1 MAIRLM
7 TAVWDDGSLP
17 RGDVLLMLALADHAN
32 DDGLSFPSIARL
44 ARRTRSSPSTVRR
57 HLRSLQ
63 AEGRVVV
70 EAREGTSNLYRIVL
84 RGERWQYGHPS
95 HSDTPTKLTPLP
107 TGGRGTPSTAAAG
120 GAVAAMTPEPSL
132 STKGPDRSGDV
143 SPSARA
149 WIELRADLARQHPEV
164 AWRGWTDGHD
174 DAAVKQ
180 LELHGAQRLLTI
192 AARPTRPDLAIAWLR
207 RWEREPIPAPPRP
220 VHRCPDHGL
229 THHGICPSCRADQ
242 LVAG

>member
-7 TAVWDDGSLP
+7 TAVWDDASLP

-63 AEGRVVV
+63 AEGRLVV
-70 EAREGTSNLYRIVL
+70 EPREGTSNLYRIVL
-84 RGERWQYGHPS
+84 HGERWLYAHPA
-95 HSDTPTKLTPLP
+95 HSDTPPRLTPLP

-120 GAVAAMTPEPSL
+120 GAVAAVAPEPSL
-132 STKGPDRSGDV
+132 LTRGPNRSGDV
-143 SPSARA
+143 SPPFGA
-149 WIELRADLARQHPEV
+149 WGDLRAELTRQHPEV
-164 AWRGWTDGHD
+164 AWRGWTDAHD
-174 DAAVKQ
+174 DAALKQ
-180 LELHGAQRLLTI
+180 LELHGAPRLLLI

-207 RWEREPIPAPPRP
+207 RWEREPRPAAPRS

-229 THHGICPSCRADQ
+229 SHHGVCPSCRADQ
-242 LVAG
+242 LAAG

>member
-63 AEGRVVV
+63 AEGRLVVD
-70 EAREGTSNLYRIVL
+70 AREGTSNLYRIVL
-84 RGERWQYGHPS
+84 HGDRWLYAHPGQ
-95 HSDTPTKLTPLP
+95 SDTPTKLTPLP
-107 TGGRGTPSTAAAG
+107 TGGRGTPVTAVAG
-120 GAVAAMTPEPSL
+120 GAVTAVTPEPSL
-132 STKGPDRSGDV
+132 PPKGTNRSGEV
-143 SPSARA
+143 SPTARA
-149 WIELRADLARQHPEV
+149 WVDLRAALAQQHPEV
-164 AWRGWTDGHD
+164 AWRGWTDAHD
-174 DAAVKQ
+174 DAAATQV
-180 LELHGAQRLLTI
+180 ELHGAPRLLTI

-207 RWEREPIPAPPRP
+207 RWEKEPLPAPARP
-220 VHRCPDHGL
+220 LHRCPDHGL
-229 THHGICPSCRADQ
+229 THHGVCPGCRADQ
-242 LVAG
+242 LAG

>member
-63 AEGRVVV
+63 AEGRLVVDT
-70 EAREGTSNLYRIVL
+70 REGTSNLYRIVL
-84 RGERWQYGHPS
+84 QGDRWQYAHPGQ
-95 HSDTPTKLTPLP
+95 SDTPTKLTPLP

-120 GAVAAMTPEPSL
+120 GAVAAVTAEPSL
-132 STKGPDRSGDV
+132 ITKAPNRSGEV
-143 SPSARA
+143 SPSAQA
-149 WIELRADLARQHPEV
+149 WNE
-164 AWRGWTDGHD
+164 
-174 DAAVKQ
+174 
-180 LELHGAQRLLTI
+180 
-192 AARPTRPDLAIAWLR
+192 
-207 RWEREPIPAPPRP
+207 
-220 VHRCPDHGL
+220 
-229 THHGICPSCRADQ
+229 
-242 LVAG
+242 

>member
-7 TAVWDDGSLP
+7 TVVWDDGSLP

-63 AEGRVVV
+63 AEGRLVV
-70 EAREGTSNLYRIVL
+70 EAREGTSNLYHIVL
-84 RGERWQYGHPS
+84 HGDRWQYAHPG

-120 GAVAAMTPEPSL
+120 GAVEAVTPEPSL
-132 STKGPDRSGDV
+132 ITKAPNRSGDV
-143 SPSARA
+143 SPSAQA
-149 WIELRADLARQHPEV
+149 WNDLRADLARQHPEV
-164 AWRGWTDGHD
+164 AWRGWTDVHD
-174 DAAVKQ
+174 DAALKQ
-180 LELHGAQRLLTI
+180 LELHGAPRLLSV

-229 THHGICPSCRADQ
+229 THHGVCPSCRADQ
-242 LVAG
+242 LAG